1 MAGDEQTDSSGHQP
15 VLLREVVVHLD
26 PQPGGRFID
35 GTLGAGGHATALLDA
50 TAPDGVLLGFDR
62 DPAALAYATERLAR
76 FGDRFTPVSGS
87 YGDMA
92 VVAPGRGF
100 ASVDGILL
108 DLGLSSRQLDD
119 AGRGFSFLKEGPL
132 DMRFDPHS
140 GETAAD
146 LINNAST
153 EELADIFRRY
163 GEEQQ
168 SRRIARLIVAHRP
181 LSTTTELAGLIAREI
196 GGRHGRPGRH
206 PATKVFQALR
216 IAVNDELGEV
226 ERGLRAA
233 LGLLRP
239 GGRLAVI
246 SFHSL
251 EDRLVKQFF
260 RQASRD
266 CVCPPR
272 QPICTCGARAVLKP
286 VTRKAIQAP
295 PEEIAA
301 NPRSRSAR
309 LRVAARTEHEA
320 TEDWK

>member
-1 MAGDEQTDSSGHQP
+1 MADDERTDTSSHQP
-15 VLLREVVVHLD
+15 VLLREVVLHLD
-26 PQPGGRFID
+26 PRPGCLIID

-50 TAPDGVLLGFDR
+50 TAPDGRLLGFDR
-62 DPAALAYATERLAR
+62 DPAALAYAAQRLAP
-76 FGDRFTPVSGS
+76 FGDRLMAVAGS

-92 VVAPGRGF
+92 AVAPAQGF
-100 ASVDGILL
+100 DVVDAILL

-132 DMRFDPHS
+132 DMRFDPRD

-146 LINNAST
+146 LINNASA

-168 SRRIARLIVAHRP
+168 SRRIARLIVANRP
-181 LSTTTELAGLIAREI
+181 LHTTTDLAGLIAREI
-196 GGRHGRPGRH
+196 GGRHGRAGRH

-216 IAVNDELGEV
+216 IAVNNELGEV

-233 LGLLRP
+233 VGLLRP
-239 GGRLAVI
+239 GGRLAII

-260 RQASRD
+260 RQASRE
-266 CVCPPR
+266 CICSPQ
-272 QPICTCGARAVLKP
+272 QPICTCGARAVLRP
-286 VTRKAIQAP
+286 VTRKAIQAT